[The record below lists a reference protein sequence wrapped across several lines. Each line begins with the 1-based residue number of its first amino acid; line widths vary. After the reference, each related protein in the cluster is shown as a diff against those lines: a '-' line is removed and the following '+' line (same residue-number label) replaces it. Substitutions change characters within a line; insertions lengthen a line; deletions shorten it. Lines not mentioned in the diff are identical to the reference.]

1 MRYSLPCLRPS
12 LPPIFQ
18 YLNVNFKSL
27 SLGKVDKKL
36 NKNKS
41 SGEKR
46 QQILEMRTIL
56 ASDLRQQT
64 ARVLQQERKS
74 LKEVVQKERGL
85 FSLLAGGLTP
95 VVLQEVS
102 LIREVEQMEE
112 VVERMNRVI
121 YDSKK
126 TEEEYEHVLS
136 SSRTDQ
142 FSFVTPPSTPGGS
155 VMGSRSGS
163 IRSLN
168 SFSRPASV
176 ASDTESSTSSRS
188 RNNSVSSYQ
197 SSHHHQDNRNSKHSG
212 SGFSSQEILLLKQQ
226 ESLKQVRG
234 HSSVKDVNS

>member
-1 MRYSLPCLRPS
+1 MRHSLLFMRPS
-12 LPPIFQ
+12 QTPIFQ
-18 YLNVNFKSL
+18 YSNVNFKSL

-56 ASDLRQQT
+56 DSDLRQQT

-74 LKEVVQKERGL
+74 LKEVVLKERGL

-102 LIREVEQMEE
+102 LIKEVEQMEE

-126 TEEEYEHVLS
+126 TDEEYELVL

-142 FSFVTPPSTPGGS
+142 FRFITPPSTPGGS

-168 SFSRPASV
+168 SFSRPSSV
-176 ASDTESSTSSRS
+176 ASDTESCSTNRS

-197 SSHHHQDNRNSKHSG
+197 GSHQDNRNSKHSG

-226 ESLKQVRG
+226 ESLKQV
-234 HSSVKDVNS
+234 S

>member
-1 MRYSLPCLRPS
+1 MRYFLPFMSPS
-12 LPPIFQ
+12 RTPIFQ

-27 SLGKVDKKL
+27 LSPGKVDKKL

-56 ASDLRQQT
+56 DSDLRQQT

-85 FSLLAGGLTP
+85 FCLLAGGLTP

-126 TEEEYEHVLS
+126 TEEEYEDVLTG
-136 SSRTDQ
+136 RTEQ
-142 FSFVTPPSTPGGS
+142 YSFITPPSTPGGS

-176 ASDTESSTSSRS
+176 ASDTESCTSSRS

-197 SSHHHQDNRNSKHSG
+197 SSHQDNRNSKHSG

-226 ESLKQVRG
+226 ESLKQV
-234 HSSVKDVNS
+234 S

>member
-1 MRYSLPCLRPS
+1 MRYSLSFMRPS
-12 LPPIFQ
+12 QTPIFQ

-56 ASDLRQQT
+56 DSDLRQQT

-95 VVLQEVS
+95 VVLQELS

-112 VVERMNRVI
+112 VVERTNRVL
-121 YDSKK
+121 YDTKK
-126 TEEEYEHVLS
+126 TEEEYDHVLAG
-136 SSRTDQ
+136 RKDQ

-163 IRSLN
+163 VRSLN
-168 SFSRPASV
+168 SFSRPSSV
-176 ASDTESSTSSRS
+176 ASDTESCPSRS

-197 SSHHHQDNRNSKHSG
+197 SSQSHHLHDNRNSKH

-226 ESLKQVRG
+226 ESLKQV
-234 HSSVKDVNS
+234 S

>member
-1 MRYSLPCLRPS
+1 MRYSLPFMSPS
-12 LPPIFQ
+12 RTPIFQ

-27 SLGKVDKKL
+27 LSPGKVDKKL

-56 ASDLRQQT
+56 DSDLRQQT

-85 FSLLAGGLTP
+85 FCLLAGGLTP

-126 TEEEYEHVLS
+126 TEEEYEDVLTG
-136 SSRTDQ
+136 RTEQ
-142 FSFVTPPSTPGGS
+142 YSFITPPSTPGGS

-168 SFSRPASV
+168 SFSRPSSV
-176 ASDTESSTSSRS
+176 ASEAESGRRS

-197 SSHHHQDNRNSKHSG
+197 SLHQDNRNSRD

-226 ESLKQVRG
+226 QESLKQV
-234 HSSVKDVNS
+234 S

>member
-1 MRYSLPCLRPS
+1 MRHSLLFMRPS
-12 LPPIFQ
+12 QTPIFQ
-18 YLNVNFKSL
+18 YSNVNFKSL

-56 ASDLRQQT
+56 DSDLRQQT

-74 LKEVVQKERGL
+74 LKEVVLKERGL

-102 LIREVEQMEE
+102 LIKEVEQMEE

-126 TEEEYEHVLS
+126 TDEEYDHVV
-136 SSRTDQ
+136 SSRKDQ
-142 FSFVTPPSTPGGS
+142 FSFITPPSTPGGS
-155 VMGSRSGS
+155 VMGSRAGS

-168 SFSRPASV
+168 SFSRPSSV
-176 ASDTESSTSSRS
+176 ASDTESCPRS

-197 SSHHHQDNRNSKHSG
+197 SSHHQQDNRNSKHSG

-226 ESLKQVRG
+226 ESLKQV
-234 HSSVKDVNS
+234 S